1 MTSPTAGHPVD
12 METERP
18 TPRPGDAAP
27 DLDDAPTPGD
37 LAPPD
42 TDQDPVE
49 DPDAERE
56 PGRGKS

>member
-1 MTSPTAGHPVD
+1 

-18 TPRPGDAAP
+18 TPRPGDANP
-27 DLDDAPTPGD
+27 DMDDAPTTGD